1 ARHPDFQDVPTALEF
16 AGAQRSQALIEFA
29 QLPYMMARPF
39 VAPPAVPA
47 DRAAALK
54 AAFAAAHRGP
64 QFLADAAQLKIEVDA
79 ADAEEVQRTVALIAN
94 AAPDLLDELRSVLAK
109 RQDRNAIRD
118 GKRRVGKAKRAH
130 HRLVGTALRAFAH
143 PTFASQP
150 AG

>member
-1 ARHPDFQDVPTALEF
+1 MRALIQFARAARHPDFQDVPTALEF

-109 RQDRNAIRD
+109 R
-118 GKRRVGKAKRAH
+118 
-130 HRLVGTALRAFAH
+130 
-143 PTFASQP
+143 
-150 AG
+150 